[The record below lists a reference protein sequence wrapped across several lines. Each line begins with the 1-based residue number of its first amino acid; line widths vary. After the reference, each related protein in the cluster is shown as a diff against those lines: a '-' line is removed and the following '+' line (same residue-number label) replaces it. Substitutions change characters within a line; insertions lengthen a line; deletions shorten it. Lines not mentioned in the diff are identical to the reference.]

1 MTDDLRDRARETAH
15 RATQSPG
22 YPSVYVDEVRNAAAR
37 LAAPEDQAD
46 DVRAA
51 VAMLEEHAQINDVA
65 PIDSANRGTRAA
77 KTVVRKAVFF
87 TTNHLATQ
95 VSALGWATMQFGNA
109 TADRI
114 ERLERELREVKERL
128 ARLENGDDA

>member
-1 MTDDLRDRARETAH
+1 MNDDLRDRARDTAN
-15 RATQSPG
+15 RAMQSPQ
-22 YPSVYVDEVRNAAAR
+22 YPSVYVNEVRDAAAR

-46 DVRAA
+46 DIRAA
-51 VAMLEEHAQINDVA
+51 VAMLEEHAHISDVA
-65 PIDSANRGTRAA
+65 PVDSTNRGTRAA

-95 VSALGWATMQFGNA
+95 VSALGWAMTQLGNA

-114 ERLERELREVKERL
+114 EQLERELREVKEHL
-128 ARLENGDDA
+128 ARIENGDDA